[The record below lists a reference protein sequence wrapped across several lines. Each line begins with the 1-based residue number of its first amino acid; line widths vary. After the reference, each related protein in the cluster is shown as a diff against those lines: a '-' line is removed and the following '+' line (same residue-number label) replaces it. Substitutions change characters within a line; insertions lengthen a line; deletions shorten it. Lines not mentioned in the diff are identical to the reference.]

1 MSEVTLKR
9 SISLPMIVL
18 YGLGTIVGG
27 GVYALTGKVAGVSGL
42 LAPLAFFVAALL
54 AAFSAFSL
62 AELSSRF
69 PKAAGEAVFVKE
81 GLRNPLLA
89 TIVGLLVIASGII
102 STSALSHA
110 FAEQFGTLFSASHL
124 IILILFICGIGL
136 IAAIGV
142 NISVGTAVIITLI
155 EVGGLVAVIWTG
167 WHQIPTLKYE
177 WYVSGSDLSFVTI
190 SAIGAGAVLA
200 FYAFIGFEDMVNMAE
215 EVKSPQRNMPR
226 AIITT
231 MVFAAIIYV
240 AVSLVAISTIPPE
253 QLAKAGAPLKAV
265 YESNTLHDGR
275 FLTWVGMVA
284 ILNGALVQVVMAA
297 RVFYG
302 LAQQGSLPDIFAK
315 IHPTTQ
321 TPLFSTLLV
330 TLIILVVAVTG
341 GLTELARL
349 TSLILLSVFALVN
362 LALLRLKARDPK
374 PHGVTT
380 VPGFVPLI
388 GFLISAGFVV
398 SELMRLLGEGGYVAG
413 H

>member
-9 SISLPMIVL
+9 SISLPMLVL

-27 GVYALTGKVAGVSGL
+27 GVYALTGKIAGVSGL

-54 AAFSAFSL
+54 AAFSAFTL

-81 GLRNPLLA
+81 GLRIPLLS

-102 STSALSHA
+102 STSVLSHA
-110 FAEQFGTLFSASHL
+110 FTEQFQTLFSVSYQ
-124 IILILFICGIGL
+124 IILILFVCSIGL

-142 NISVGTAVIITLI
+142 NISVGFAVIITLI
-155 EVGGLVAVIWTG
+155 EVGGLVLVIWTG
-167 WHQIPTLKYE
+167 WHQIPTLITQRPLA
-177 WYVSGSDLSFVTI
+177 GTDFSFVTI
-190 SAIGAGAVLA
+190 TAIGAGAVLA

-226 AIITT
+226 AIIAT
-231 MVFAAIIYV
+231 MIFATIIYV
-240 AVSLVAISTIPPE
+240 ALSLVAIATVPPE
-253 QLAKAGAPLKAV
+253 ELVKAGAPLKEV
-265 YESNTLHDGR
+265 YEFNTMHDGS
-275 FLTWVGMVA
+275 FLAWIGMVA

-302 LAQQGSLPDIFAK
+302 LAQQGSLPGIFAK

-330 TLIILVVAVTG
+330 TLIIIVIAVTG
-341 GLTELARL
+341 GLIELARL
-349 TSLILLSVFALVN
+349 TSLILLTVFALVN
-362 LALLRLKARDPK
+362 LALLRLKAQDPK
-374 PHGVTT
+374 PEGVTT

-388 GFLISAGFVV
+388 GFLISAGFVLW
-398 SELMRLLGEGGYVAG
+398 ELIRLLGGGGMVTG